1 MKKNL
6 SIRSLRGLA
15 IGAVAAALLTNG
27 VIAQPN
33 GNKNSAD
40 NNYMERLEK
49 HMVIAQQNVKYEAPV
64 ENAWTATEDL
74 IQNMDLMATITENT
88 LKYKAP
94 VTETENELAAIP
106 EYGKNQT
113 NTVKAAFHKKSGNA
127 QFMTAGYHPAKSG
140 KHIKKA
146 KCRPARGNMAQKN

>member
-33 GNKNSAD
+33 ANKNSAD
-40 NNYMERLEK
+40 NNYMDRLEK
-49 HMVIAQQNVKYEAPV
+49 HMVIAQQNMKYEAPV
-64 ENAWTATEDL
+64 ENEWMASEDL
-74 IQNMDLMATITENT
+74 VQNMDLMAAITENT

-94 VTETENELAAIP
+94 EAETENELAAIP
-106 EYGKNQT
+106 EYGKNQP
-113 NTVKAAFHKKSGNA
+113 NPVKAILHKTSGNA
-127 QFMTAGYHPAKSG
+127 QFMTAGYHPATSG
-140 KHIKKA
+140 KHYRKA
-146 KCRPARGNMAQKN
+146 KCRPARGQMAQKN